1 MRPALSIASG
11 NYPFHVDLF
20 RRYVRIAL
28 LMKDIDEM
36 ELELATTEDIVNEL
50 LRRQIRFAFVAV
62 ENTNSGRLEFA
73 CCSGKGADCHEV
85 ANLFDMGRDAFQR
98 HDSDGDPSGPTID

>member
-1 MRPALSIASG
+1 
-11 NYPFHVDLF
+11 
-20 RRYVRIAL
+20 
-28 LMKDIDEM
+28 M

-62 ENTNSGRLEFA
+62 ENTNSNRVEFA

-85 ANLFDMGRDAFQR
+85 ASLFDMGRDAFQR
-98 HDSDGDPSGPTID
+98 HDGDQSEQGFD